1 MSETHVPAPG
11 RALFTKKG
19 RRIALVTLAIAA
31 VGAIG
36 LKVMMDQIDQ
46 NLVYYWG
53 PHDVLQN
60 GEKAYGVTIRLGGM
74 VQAGSIQFDEGKS
87 DLKFTVGDGQ
97 AVLPVHSKGVPP
109 QMFRER
115 IGVVV
120 EGKMGRDGVFQGH
133 RLMVSHG
140 NEYRAPKE
148 GEPLDIQKMIES
160 AKQTADSEAK

>member
-1 MSETHVPAPG
+1 MSETGVPAPG
-11 RALFTKKG
+11 RAMFTKKG
-19 RRIALVTLAIAA
+19 RKIALVTLAVAALAA
-31 VGAIG
+31 VG
-36 LKVMMDQIDQ
+36 LKVILDQIDE

-60 GEKAYGVTIRLGGM
+60 GEKALGVTIRLGGM

-87 DLKFTVGDGQ
+87 DLRFTVGDGQ
-97 AVLPVHSKGVPP
+97 AVLPVHTKGVPP

-120 EGKMGRDGVFQGH
+120 EGRMGKDGVFQGH

-140 NEYRAPKE
+140 NEYRAPKD
-148 GEPLDIQKMIES
+148 GEPLDIEGMIRS
-160 AKQTADSEAK
+160 AKQSVEGEGN

>member
-1 MSETHVPAPG
+1 MSETQVPAPG

-19 RRIALVTLAIAA
+19 RKIGLIALGVALVAA
-31 VGAIG
+31 VG
-36 LKVMMDQIDQ
+36 LKLVVDQIGE

-53 PHDVLQN
+53 PHEVLQN

-74 VQAGSIQFDEGKS
+74 VQAGSIRFDEGTS
-87 DLKFTVGDGQ
+87 DLRFTVGDGK

-140 NEYRAPKE
+140 NEYRAPKD
-148 GEPLDIQKMIES
+148 GEALDIEGMIRS
-160 AKQTADSEAK
+160 AKQSAEGGGQ

>member
-1 MSETHVPAPG
+1 MSETQVPAPG
-11 RALFTKKG
+11 RALFTRKG
-19 RRIALVTLAIAA
+19 RKIALVALAVAVVGA
-31 VGAIG
+31 VG
-36 LKVMMDQIDQ
+36 LKLVMDQIGE

-53 PHDVLQN
+53 PHEVLQN
-60 GEKAYGVTIRLGGM
+60 GDKAYGVTIRLGGM

-87 DLKFTVGDGQ
+87 DLRFTVGDGR

-140 NEYRAPKE
+140 NEYRAPQE
-148 GEPLDIQKMIES
+148 GEALDIEGMIRS
-160 AKQTADSEAK
+160 AKQSTEGGSP

>member
-1 MSETHVPAPG
+1 MSDTHVPAPG
-11 RALFTKKG
+11 RALLTKKG
-19 RRIALVTLAIAA
+19 RRIALIGLVIAA
-31 VGAIG
+31 VAALGFKWVMDRIG
-36 LKVMMDQIDQ
+36 E

-53 PHDVLQN
+53 PHDVLTN

-74 VQAGSIQFDEGKS
+74 VQAGSVRFDEGTS

-97 AVLPVHSKGVPP
+97 AVLPVHSRGVPP

-120 EGKMGRDGVFQGH
+120 EGRMGRDGVFQGR

-140 NEYRAPKE
+140 NEYRAPKD
-148 GEPLDIQKMIES
+148 GEPLDIRKMIES
-160 AKQTADSEAK
+160 AKESAEGGN

>member
-1 MSETHVPAPG
+1 VSETQVPAPG

-19 RRIALVTLAIAA
+19 RKIALIALAVAI
-31 VGAIG
+31 VGALG
-36 LKVMMDQIDQ
+36 LRALMSQIDQ

-87 DLKFTVGDGQ
+87 DLRFTVSDGQ
-97 AVLPVHSKGVPP
+97 AVLPVHTSGVPP

-133 RLMVSHG
+133 KLMVSHG
-140 NEYRAPKE
+140 NEYRAPKP
-148 GEPLDIQKMIES
+148 GEPVDIQKMIES
-160 AKQTADSEAK
+160 AKQSADSEGK